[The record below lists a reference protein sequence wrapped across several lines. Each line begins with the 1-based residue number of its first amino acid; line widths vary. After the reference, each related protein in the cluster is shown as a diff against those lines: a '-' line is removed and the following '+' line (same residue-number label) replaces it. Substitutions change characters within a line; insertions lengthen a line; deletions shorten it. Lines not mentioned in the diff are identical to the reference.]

1 MATAAAA
8 TTITLPP
15 TGKARVKNVL
25 SGDTLVLLGSANVG
39 PNVAPAEVLFTLD
52 GVLAPRYVGVIDRN
66 ASRLLCSAIATMTT
80 KILTIGFCRVFPSQ
94 NGQQVGRLGRTRG
107 L

>member
-1 MATAAAA
+1 MATPAAT

-52 GVLAPRYVGVIDRN
+52 GVLAPRYVGVVIDRN
-66 ASRLLCSAIATMTT
+66 ASRLLCSASYNDDDDDDPND
-80 KILTIGFCRVFPSQ
+80 LH
-94 NGQQVGRLGRTRG
+94 
-107 L
+107 